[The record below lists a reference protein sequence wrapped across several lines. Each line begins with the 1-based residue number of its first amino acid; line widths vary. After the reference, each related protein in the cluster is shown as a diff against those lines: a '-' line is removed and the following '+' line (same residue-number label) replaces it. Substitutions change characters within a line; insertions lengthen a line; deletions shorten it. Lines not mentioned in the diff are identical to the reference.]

1 MSMQGNKLVYMVNQ
15 IARAFAAEG
24 EDRAVAATAEHL
36 KLFWDP
42 RMRREILAHLAAG
55 GEGLEPVSRA
65 ALKRLT

>member
-1 MSMQGNKLVYMVNQ
+1 MQIDKLVYMVNQ
-15 IARAFAAEG
+15 ITHNFAVHG
-24 EDRAVAATAEHL
+24 EAKAIAATAEHL

-65 ALKRLT
+65 ALERLV

>member
-1 MSMQGNKLVYMVNQ
+1 MQGNKLVYMVNQ

-24 EDRAVAATAEHL
+24 EAKAVAATAEHL

-65 ALKRLT
+65 ALERLA

>member
-1 MSMQGNKLVYMVNQ
+1 MQIDKLVYMVNQ
-15 IARAFAAEG
+15 ITRNFAVQG
-24 EDRAVAATAEHL
+24 EAKAIAATTEHL

-65 ALKRLT
+65 ALERLA

>member
-1 MSMQGNKLVYMVNQ
+1 MQGNKLVYMVNQ

-55 GEGLEPVSRA
+55 GDGLEPVSRA
-65 ALKRLT
+65 ALERLG

>member
-1 MSMQGNKLVYMVNQ
+1 MQGNKLVYMVNQ